1 MRAPFHLECVMSDKR
16 LDDLE
21 IRFAHQEKQL
31 AELNDIVTA
40 QWKRIDLLESQNR
53 RLREDF
59 QNLDVGNNG
68 PEPKPPHY

>member
-1 MRAPFHLECVMSDKR
+1 MGDNR

-21 IRFAHQEKQL
+21 IRFAHLEKQF

-59 QNLDVGNNG
+59 QNLDMGSSG